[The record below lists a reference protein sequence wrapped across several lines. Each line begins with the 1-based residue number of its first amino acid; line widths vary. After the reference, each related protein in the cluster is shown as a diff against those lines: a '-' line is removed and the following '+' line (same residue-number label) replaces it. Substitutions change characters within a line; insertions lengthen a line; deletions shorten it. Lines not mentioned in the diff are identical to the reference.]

1 MKTVELFQDE
11 TVFNFL
17 ENGLT
22 EVTASHTLLVFG
34 LHLCKTK
41 LM

>member
-1 MKTVELFQDE
+1 MRPRSI
-11 TVFNFL
+11 FL
-17 ENGLT
+17 GNGLT

-34 LHLCKTK
+34 LHLCKTR